1 MIHVTPFE
9 SFRRHRS
16 NVPAELKEDVRVPTL
31 IVEHSN
37 YSELLWALRLT
48 EFFGDASRQF
58 GYQPDAQ
65 WTDDGRGVLSYMGS
79 PVVTAEGSTNGTCG
93 CQVRRGEDGL
103 SFEIDV
109 TNESSET
116 WPDCWGWLCLIH
128 RWSRAFQANC
138 ELPVGEPCKEW
149 VPANSLKAPLGRWL
163 KWAEPGTQ
171 VAATHSGY
179 SRGCARVAD

>member
-37 YSELLWALRLT
+37 YSELL
-48 EFFGDASRQF
+48 
-58 GYQPDAQ
+58 
-65 WTDDGRGVLSYMGS
+65 
-79 PVVTAEGSTNGTCG
+79 
-93 CQVRRGEDGL
+93 
-103 SFEIDV
+103 
-109 TNESSET
+109 
-116 WPDCWGWLCLIH
+116 
-128 RWSRAFQANC
+128 
-138 ELPVGEPCKEW
+138 
-149 VPANSLKAPLGRWL
+149 
-163 KWAEPGTQ
+163 